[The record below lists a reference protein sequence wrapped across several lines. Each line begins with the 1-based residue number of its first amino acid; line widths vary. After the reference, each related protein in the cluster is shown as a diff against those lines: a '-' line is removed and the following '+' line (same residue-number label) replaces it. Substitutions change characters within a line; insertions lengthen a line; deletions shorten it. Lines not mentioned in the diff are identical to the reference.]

1 MVKYKMVKQKNGK
14 IHPAATE
21 RRSKIDII
29 FGNHCRNFKVSK
41 QFSSLQISSVRFFL
55 GAKLH

>member
-1 MVKYKMVKQKNGK
+1 MVKQKNGK

-29 FGNHCRNFKVSK
+29 FGNNCRNFKVSK